1 MAQEIEEGSHCSEEK
16 RVMAPGHQIPRIE
29 FTNAGPPPP
38 QRSMCLCFLSAR
50 IKGLCYHSWL

>member
-29 FTNAGPPPP
+29 FTNAGPPPSP
-38 QRSMCLCFLSAR
+38 EIHVPLLPECSD
-50 IKGLCYHSWL
+50 